1 MRSTLKRIGSF
12 AAVLLLLA
20 IPAFAHHSRAQY
32 DMSKVITLKATV
44 TKVDWTN
51 PHTLIYFDVNGT
63 DGTVQNWNAITGG
76 PGRLQ
81 RQGWISETVKPG
93 DPITISG
100 WPMKSCA
107 HEMWLTTMVLSNG
120 RRLGMHR

>member
-1 MRSTLKRIGSF
+1 MFAAQSCENLLPPSYTLRLINSPIYAGLSPPIGRCTMRSTLKRIGSF

-63 DGTVQNWNAITGG
+63 DGTV
-76 PGRLQ
+76 
-81 RQGWISETVKPG
+81 
-93 DPITISG
+93 
-100 WPMKSCA
+100 
-107 HEMWLTTMVLSNG
+107 
-120 RRLGMHR
+120 